1 VTSRIVRTVSVLSL
15 LSVADLFSPA
25 GAGAQDPAPLA
36 PALPATIQV
45 TQPLQ
50 PVVAL
55 LLQKSAT
62 FRRQCVRIAA
72 APHTRILVVVDPR
85 PRPATGARARATI
98 TRHDHGLL
106 RAIIEMPFVGDHA
119 ELLAHEFEHVI
130 EQIEGVDLA
139 SLSRRGDLG
148 VVRVDDGVY
157 ESARARAA
165 GLAVRNEVYGTDP
178 TVKGAARR
186 MGQML
191 RAIGDRADR
200 DPPRLFRP
208 R

>member
-1 VTSRIVRTVSVLSL
+1 MTSRIVRTVSVLSM

-25 GAGAQDPAPLA
+25 GAGAQEPAPLA
-36 PALPATIQV
+36 PPLPATIQV
-45 TQPLQ
+45 AEALQ

-85 PRPATGARARATI
+85 PRPATARARATI

-130 EQIEGVDLA
+130 EQVEGVDLA
-139 SLSRRGDLG
+139 SLSRRGELG

-178 TVKGAARR
+178 MVRGAARR
-186 MGQML
+186 MGQIL
-191 RAIGDRADR
+191 RAIGDRAGR
-200 DPPRLFRP
+200 HPR
-208 R
+208 

>member
-1 VTSRIVRTVSVLSL
+1 M
-15 LSVADLFSPA
+15 LSVADLCAPA
-25 GAGAQDPAPLA
+25 GAGAQEPAP
-36 PALPATIQV
+36 PPPPLPATIQV
-45 TQPLQ
+45 TEALQ

-55 LLQKSAT
+55 LLHKSAT

-85 PRPATGARARATI
+85 PRPATDARARATI
-98 TRHDHGLL
+98 TRHDHGLVG
-106 RAIIEMPFVGDHA
+106 AVIEMPFVGDHA

-139 SLSRRGDLG
+139 WLSRRGELG
-148 VVRVDDGVY
+148 IVRVDDGVY

-178 TVKGAARR
+178 MVLGAAHR
-186 MGQML
+186 MGRIL

-200 DPPRLFRP
+200 GQPPRMVGAR
-208 R
+208 